1 MPTYDLIASSNVTS
15 AVNNVTF
22 SSIPATY
29 DDLVLHVSS
38 LYQTNDGSPNNSSY
52 FIQMNGDTSSA
63 YTFRILR
70 ATGSPIAVS
79 GQSYGT
85 GTTGEV
91 TAAGDGISL
100 SYGASGTF
108 TIFQYTNTSAYKQV
122 MTHFGNSPGGQA
134 VDMVGNYVWANT
146 SAINS
151 IKFYPQRNSF
161 VSGTRIY
168 LYGIKG
174 A

>member
-1 MPTYDLIASSNVTS
+1 MPTYDLIASSSVSS

-52 FIQMNGDTSSA
+52 YIQMNSDTSSA

-70 ATGSPIAVS
+70 ASGSPITLN
-79 GQSYGT
+79 GQSYST
-85 GTTGEV
+85 GSAGEV

-108 TIFQYTNTSAYKQV
+108 TIFQYANTSVYKQV
-122 MTHFGNSPGGQA
+122 MTHFGNAPQSQG
-134 VDMVGNYVWANT
+134 VDMVGNYVWANN

-151 IKFYPQRNSF
+151 VKFYPQRNSF
-161 VSGTRIY
+161 VTGTRIY
-168 LYGIKG
+168 LYGIK
-174 A
+174 AA